1 MAVAVMAKLM
11 RLDKYLA
18 EMNKGSRT
26 QIKDAAKKGRIQV
39 NGVPEKKTERKIDP
53 ETDEVSF
60 DGQLVSYR
68 AMEYIMLYKPQG
80 VISATEDKRHKTVI
94 DLLSGENRS
103 DLFPVGRLDI
113 DTEGL
118 LLLTND
124 GDLTHRLL
132 APGKHV
138 DKVYYARIEGALPET
153 AAEQMAAGLTLTDGT
168 PVMPGRLEILK
179 KEEENAEIL
188 LTIQE
193 GKFHQVKRM
202 FEALGCRV
210 VFLKRLSMG
219 SLKLDPKLKPGE
231 YRALTAEELELLK
244 NPAASGHAAALALQD
259 MDAVLF
265 DLDGTLVDSMWMWKE
280 IDIEYLGR
288 FGYACPP
295 DLQKVIEGMS
305 FSETAEYFKHR
316 FQIPDSIDEIKN
328 AWIQMSIEKYRKEV
342 PLKPGV
348 MKFLQYLERTGKKA
362 GIATSNGRAMVDAV
376 LESLKIRPYL
386 QVIATACEVSAGKPA
401 PDIYLE
407 VARRLQADPSRCM
420 VFEDVP
426 AGILAGRRAG
436 MKVCAVEDEFSAGMR
451 REKRAL
457 ADFYINDY
465 NELFD
470 AE

>member
-1 MAVAVMAKLM
+1 MAVAVMAKLI
-11 RLDKYLA
+11 RLDKYLV

-53 ETDEVSF
+53 ETDEVTF
-60 DGQLVSYR
+60 DGQTVSYR

-138 DKVYYARIEGALPET
+138 DKVYFAQIEGILPDT
-153 AAEQMAAGLTLTDGT
+153 AVEQMAAGLTLTDGT
-168 PVMPGRLEILK
+168 PVMPGKLEILK
-179 KEEENAEIL
+179 QWNGGNHVGALETVRGDSGTAGKSAGAEIL

-219 SLKLDPKLKPGE
+219 SLKLDPELKPGE
-231 YRALTAEELELLK
+231 YRPLTEEELELL
-244 NPAASGHAAALALQD
+244 
-259 MDAVLF
+259 
-265 DLDGTLVDSMWMWKE
+265 
-280 IDIEYLGR
+280 
-288 FGYACPP
+288 
-295 DLQKVIEGMS
+295 
-305 FSETAEYFKHR
+305 
-316 FQIPDSIDEIKN
+316 
-328 AWIQMSIEKYRKEV
+328 
-342 PLKPGV
+342 
-348 MKFLQYLERTGKKA
+348 GK
-362 GIATSNGRAMVDAV
+362 
-376 LESLKIRPYL
+376 
-386 QVIATACEVSAGKPA
+386 
-401 PDIYLE
+401 
-407 VARRLQADPSRCM
+407 
-420 VFEDVP
+420 
-426 AGILAGRRAG
+426 
-436 MKVCAVEDEFSAGMR
+436 
-451 REKRAL
+451 
-457 ADFYINDY
+457 
-465 NELFD
+465 
-470 AE
+470 

>member
-1 MAVAVMAKLM
+1 MAVAVMAKLI
-11 RLDKYLA
+11 RLDKYLV

-39 NGVPEKKTERKIDP
+39 NGVPEKKTE
-53 ETDEVSF
+53 VSF
-60 DGQLVSYR
+60 DGQPVSYR

-138 DKVYYARIEGALPET
+138 DKVYFARIEGVLPET
-153 AAEQMAAGLTLTDGT
+153 AVEQMAAGLTLTDGT
-168 PVMPGRLEILK
+168 PVMPGKLEILK
-179 KEEENAEIL
+179 QWNDETYTKESGTFEDATVAGRPAGAEIL

-231 YRALTAEELELLK
+231 YRMLTQKELVLL
-244 NPAASGHAAALALQD
+244 
-259 MDAVLF
+259 
-265 DLDGTLVDSMWMWKE
+265 
-280 IDIEYLGR
+280 
-288 FGYACPP
+288 
-295 DLQKVIEGMS
+295 
-305 FSETAEYFKHR
+305 ET
-316 FQIPDSIDEIKN
+316 
-328 AWIQMSIEKYRKEV
+328 
-342 PLKPGV
+342 
-348 MKFLQYLERTGKKA
+348 
-362 GIATSNGRAMVDAV
+362 
-376 LESLKIRPYL
+376 
-386 QVIATACEVSAGKPA
+386 
-401 PDIYLE
+401 
-407 VARRLQADPSRCM
+407 
-420 VFEDVP
+420 
-426 AGILAGRRAG
+426 
-436 MKVCAVEDEFSAGMR
+436 
-451 REKRAL
+451 
-457 ADFYINDY
+457 
-465 NELFD
+465 
-470 AE
+470 